1 MTGESFDPRDACPDS
16 RGDAILGLD
25 LSSVAFPKR
34 VCKRIDEFR
43 DNLQSSMMIGPTGE

>member
-16 RGDAILGLD
+16 RGDARLD